1 MVGFKMSIAATPTV
15 TIALDVPARTDKQ
28 AQQNRPSAVQP
39 ETPAVPDSIPDDA
52 VQAAEE
58 VLNRAF
64 EKRFPSNQRLSLDR
78 DEVTSRVVFKS
89 IDRESGETIKQ
100 FPTEEMLRQIAR
112 MRDVTGLALKVD
124 A

>member
-1 MVGFKMSIAATPTV
+1 
-15 TIALDVPARTDKQ
+15 
-28 AQQNRPSAVQP
+28 
-39 ETPAVPDSIPDDA
+39 
-52 VQAAEE
+52 
-58 VLNRAF
+58 
-64 EKRFPSNQRLSLDR
+64 
-78 DEVTSRVVFKS
+78 VVFKS

>member
-1 MVGFKMSIAATPTV
+1 MSIAATSTV
-15 TIALDVPARTDKQ
+15 SIALDVPARAEKQ
-28 AQQNRPSAVQP
+28 AQTSRPSAVRT

-64 EKRFPSNQRLSLDR
+64 EKRFPSNQRLSIDR
-78 DEVTSRVVFKS
+78 DEVTARFIFKS